1 MASTPKMEYQI
12 FLCIFQKNS
21 AMATLGLKKLGKFL
35 LKGREKGLPCWLWL
49 SQFGNTK
56 LRQPAG
62 QAFFP
67 GIMKSIQIPPTSL
80 SDPLISNVPGLLS
93 SQDSKVTD
101 FSFDQS
107 DKSSLVIVNVFPPY
121 EAESTTLSIVK
132 EHVTVVQ
139 DAVINKMV
147 LT

>member
-1 MASTPKMEYQI
+1 MV
-12 FLCIFQKNS
+12 C
-21 AMATLGLKKLGKFL
+21 
-35 LKGREKGLPCWLWL
+35 
-49 SQFGNTK
+49 TK
-56 LRQPAG
+56 EVN
-62 QAFFP
+62 
-67 GIMKSIQIPPTSL
+67 IQIPPASL

-101 FSFDQS
+101 FSFDHD

-121 EAESTTLSIVK
+121 DAESTTLSIVK

-139 DAVINKMV
+139 DAVNKMV